1 MWPPGCAAGPW
12 SRPTRARG
20 LKLENRQQPVSRER
34 VAPHTGAW
42 IETSPTWASRTPSPV
57 APHAGAWIET
67 LWLCC
72 WRSGGAS
79 RPTRAR
85 GIKHLNGIP
94 GANRPASSS
103 TKTPTTP
110 RRAPAPPHWL
120 PPFRNASLTRGNALP
135 SCSAAPTSIA
145 VCWRG
150 YWRATRGV
158 PTDVCDASKAEGC
171 LLNQETSPSPQAIPV
186 WPAQRH
192 TRARPAQRAPARR
205 RPGHRST
212 DR

>member
-1 MWPPGCAAGPW
+1 MPRHLISGPW
-12 SRPTRARG
+12 ESRPTRARG
-20 LKLENRQQPVSRER
+20 LKPCAER
-34 VAPHTGAW
+34 VAKPCRRRSRPTRARGLKRSSKIPCLICWTVAPHAGVW

-120 PPFRNASLTRGNALP
+120 PPFRNARLTRGNALP

-150 YWRATRGV
+150 Y
-158 PTDVCDASKAEGC
+158 
-171 LLNQETSPSPQAIPV
+171 
-186 WPAQRH
+186 
-192 TRARPAQRAPARR
+192 
-205 RPGHRST
+205 
-212 DR
+212 